1 MNGAS
6 EGAVAPDVEIEWV
19 TFRHPFTLP
28 GLGGP
33 HRPGTFEVRV
43 RRERLDVSWAAYL
56 LTRTILLADGG
67 TIEALEIRAED
78 LAAALEM
85 DNQ

>member
-1 MNGAS
+1 MNGMSDAILP
-6 EGAVAPDVEIEWV
+6 EVMVEWV

-43 RRERLDVSWAAYL
+43 RRERLDVSWAAFV
-56 LTRTILLADGG
+56 LTRTILLPEGG
-67 TIEALEIRAED
+67 SIEALEVRTED
-78 LAAALEM
+78 LETALKM
-85 DNQ
+85 DAQ

>member
-6 EGAVAPDVEIEWV
+6 HSELPPDGAIEWV

-28 GLGGP
+28 GLGAP

-56 LTRTILLADGG
+56 LTRTIMLADGG
-67 TIEALEIRAED
+67 SIEALEVRTED
-78 LAAALEM
+78 LKAALES
-85 DNQ
+85 DQQ

>member
-6 EGAVAPDVEIEWV
+6 ESSVTPDTAIEWV

-28 GLGGP
+28 GLGAP

-43 RRERLDVSWAAYL
+43 RRERLDVSWAAYV

-67 TIEALEIRAED
+67 SIEALEVRTED
-78 LAAALEM
+78 LEAALEM
-85 DNQ
+85 DQQ